1 MSPLL
6 GVHGHGAGRRVL
18 KCATPTVI
26 WDISF
31 NLHFI
36 QTSFEHSAVELSLPG
51 LHISE
56 ILSRGSKNKTTN
68 KPINHYRYSNTRP
81 STWKTFLGENQ
92 NIFAKILKTRQYTGG
107 GGSLHSRFGSTLLLY
122 IRTVMYN
129 TFIMVQNG
137 DDYLYWMYRKTYTSR
152 TYTLLRIKSVLNNT
166 FTMLHKKFDFSSN
179 WRGFDYFNPPHVST
193 KYCTPCW
200 Y

>member
-92 NIFAKILKTRQYTGG
+92 TIFAKILKTHQYTGG
-107 GGSLHSRFGSTLLLY
+107 RGDPCILVLVLHYY
-122 IRTVMYN
+122 IYSVMYIA
-129 TFIMVQNG
+129 FIMVPNG
-137 DDYLYWMYRKTYTSR
+137 DDCKP
-152 TYTLLRIKSVLNNT
+152 VLNVQEDVY
-166 FTMLHKKFDFSSN
+166 FTNIYIIKNK
-179 WRGFDYFNPPHVST
+179 V
-193 KYCTPCW
+193 CTE
-200 Y
+200 